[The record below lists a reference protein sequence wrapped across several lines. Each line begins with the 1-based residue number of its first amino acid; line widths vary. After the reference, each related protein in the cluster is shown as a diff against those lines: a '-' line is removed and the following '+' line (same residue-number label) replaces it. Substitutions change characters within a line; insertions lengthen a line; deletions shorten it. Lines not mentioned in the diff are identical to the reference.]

1 MWKKILTI
9 IASLMLL
16 TGMGFLL
23 FPPVSNH
30 IGKLQA
36 ESISDTFD
44 KSKESAVETYKDVE
58 TAEEAREKGY
68 IDEEGYQI
76 NEEGVRI
83 SEERIVFA
91 VDLERLYN
99 DSVAYNNRLKKG
111 QGTVYDLDYSEAV
124 LDLSDYGIYDGVY
137 CYISAPT
144 IGMRLP
150 VYLGAND
157 YMMSYGAAH
166 LASTSL
172 PLNDT
177 NTNCAIA
184 GHTGYIGRIFF
195 DNLRGLSIGD
205 TVTITNYW
213 DQIDYQ
219 VIETKVVL
227 PNNSSDVYIKKDRQ
241 LLTLITCV
249 PAGNGLFNRYLVICE
264 KQ

>member
-1 MWKKILTI
+1 M
-9 IASLMLL
+9 
-16 TGMGFLL
+16 
-23 FPPVSNH
+23 
-30 IGKLQA
+30 
-36 ESISDTFD
+36 
-44 KSKESAVETYKDVE
+44 
-58 TAEEAREKGY
+58 
-68 IDEEGYQI
+68 
-76 NEEGVRI
+76 
-83 SEERIVFA
+83 
-91 VDLERLYN
+91 
-99 DSVAYNNRLKKG
+99 
-111 QGTVYDLDYSEAV
+111 